1 MSNDRQVTYTLKL
14 QADPGN
20 AAVSSK
26 LQQQLNQQ
34 QAHENRFARQSAQD
48 YTAAD
53 RAAKQFE
60 STEERLRRKVGPS
73 SSVTNGRR
81 NGSGISPLD
90 SLIDRGYQNQVKNSL
105 DEQTRRFQAF
115 GNALGVI
122 SRQTEREVVSR
133 WGNIADALGI
143 AAGGESARRRS
154 GVASG
159 LGGLAMASQM
169 HQYAAG
175 QRERN
180 WALQNKWGGD
190 HWLNT
195 NFSQFGIPS
204 SGGRLWGKLAGEAGQ
219 SVMGMMGMGRLP
231 AAAQAAGS
239 VSPTS
244 LARFTGFGSGR
255 VTALASMLGMSGG
268 IGTSGAAALGVGG
281 IGLGGLLGGLS
292 LAQSHNNY
300 DGPGSIP
307 SSAGRLINRFGGM
320 VGSTSAYL
328 QRSFGM
334 LGKNET
340 PGQVGALPGW
350 ARAIPGLETMRIA
363 ANAGFAGEGADR
375 SQREQAFK
383 YSQIANLQENATR
396 RLGNEALMRQTRM
409 GFDLTPGFNTDLG
422 RNPAGYLADFSRRQ
436 GIVGGEGAAAQANY
450 NQFAGGRNDNQLAEA
465 GAAIQR
471 QTQALEQ
478 QKSLVEEQG
487 RAWGTIVDQLASIE
501 QSERSFGV
509 GMLGKSQMERDQ
521 LLQDARQF
529 AQDPTKLDDR
539 RLSRLHGA
547 AGALGI
553 EGNQGMVNEVNRR
566 TSPLVDELKNLLGGD
581 ARKKALDEGLEKLSP
596 ELAKAL
602 TTGGFSDAAVQKAM
616 TDFAKTI
623 NAKLAGIITGM
634 TQALDNAM
642 QVAEATAVSGK
653 RLDHMKFMNGQGPLR
668 AP

>member
-1 MSNDRQVTYTLKL
+1 VSNDRQVTYTLKL

-48 YTAAD
+48 YKEAD
-53 RAAKQFE
+53 KQAKQFE
-60 STEERLRRKVGPS
+60 STEERLARKVGP
-73 SSVTNGRR
+73 TTRIFNGRR
-81 NGSGISPLD
+81 IQDGSRIGD
-90 SLIDRGYQNQVKNSL
+90 
-105 DEQTRRFQAF
+105 
-115 GNALGVI
+115 
-122 SRQTEREVVSR
+122 
-133 WGNIADALGI
+133 IADSVIHSKVTRNLHEQAEAINKVGAAAAKSDGI
-143 AAGGESARRRS
+143 VRS
-154 GVASG
+154 FME
-159 LGGLAMASQM
+159 GLARGLAT
-169 HQYAAG
+169 G
-175 QRERN
+175 
-180 WALQNKWGGD
+180 
-190 HWLNT
+190 T
-195 NFSQFGIPS
+195 
-204 SGGRLWGKLAGEAGQ
+204 GGR
-219 SVMGMMGMGRLP
+219 
-231 AAAQAAGS
+231 AAGS
-239 VSPTS
+239 VAADLTGAAFSGGGGGL
-244 LARFTGFGSGR
+244 LARFAPGLAGLGAK
-255 VTALASMLGMSGG
+255 VGLGGAGTAG
-268 IGTSGAAALGVGG
+268 IVGG
-281 IGLGGLLGGLS
+281 SIGLGGLMGGLS
-292 LAQSHNNY
+292 LAQYHNNY

-307 SSAGRLINRFGGM
+307 SGAGRIINRFGGM

-328 QRSFGM
+328 QRSFGF
-334 LGKNET
+334 LGAKET
-340 PGQVGALPGW
+340 PKQVGELPWW
-350 ARAIPGLETMRIA
+350 ARAIPGLETMRHA

-383 YSQIANLQENATR
+383 YSQIRDMQENASR
-396 RLGNEALMRQTRM
+396 KLQNEALMRQTRM

-422 RNPAGYLADFSRRQ
+422 RNPAGYLADFRRRQ
-436 GIVGGEGAAAQANY
+436 GIVAGEGAAAQANY
-450 NQFAGGRNDNQLAEA
+450 DRFAGGRNDNQLAEA
-465 GAAIQR
+465 GASIQR

-509 GMLGKSQMERDQ
+509 GMLSKSQFERDQ

-581 ARKKALDEGLEKLSP
+581 SRKKALDEGLEKLSP

-616 TDFAKTI
+616 GELAKTFTTQMV
-623 NAKLAGIITGM
+623 AIITKM
-634 TQALDNAM
+634 KEVIDQAG
-642 QVAEATAVSGK
+642 QVGEAAAARDK
-653 RLDHMKFMNGQGPLR
+653 RFGALKEAGR
-668 AP
+668 AGATGGW